1 MMNEREKKKKREQ
14 GNHFLELV
22 DITSSS
28 LVGMMLQ
35 REPFVGVVDILESS
49 VGSNTQDLIV
59 ICHLCRGHGEE
70 KRERSCVQ
78 SSLARK

>member
-1 MMNEREKKKKREQ
+1 MMNERKKKKKKKGEQ

-22 DITSSS
+22 DIASSS

-70 KRERSCVQ
+70 EKREKSCV
-78 SSLARK
+78 